1 MKSSSTYENP
11 TWWTSE
17 HDSRWD
23 RVKAAFRRDWEQTK
37 HDFGSD
43 KARDLQQNAADTVKQ
58 AVGSKPT
65 PQQGAGTA
73 GSRSFEELEPA
84 FRYGHGARTQFGS
97 LEWNAELETRMKD
110 EYSGDYARDRD
121 YIRRGY
127 DYPPPL

>member
-1 MKSSSTYENP
+1 MRSNNP
-11 TWWTSE
+11 SWWTTE

-43 KARDLQQNAADTVKQ
+43 KARDLQQSASDTVKQ
-58 AVGSKPT
+58 AAGK
-65 PQQGAGTA
+65 QQTA
-73 GSRSFEELEPA
+73 GDMSVRSYEQLEPA
-84 FRYGHGARTQFGS
+84 FRYGHGARTQYGD
-97 LEWNAELETRMKD
+97 WND
-110 EYSGDYARDRD
+110 EVDAKLRKEYGGDYARDRD

>member
-1 MKSSSTYENP
+1 MKSSSTYSNP
-11 TWWTSE
+11 AWWTSE

-43 KARDLQQNAADTVKQ
+43 TVKQ
-58 AVGSKPT
+58 AAGKAT
-65 PQQGAGTA
+65 PQQSAGTMD
-73 GSRSFEELEPA
+73 RSFDQLEPA
-84 FRYGHGARTQFGS
+84 FRYGHGARTQYGGS
-97 LEWNAELETRMKD
+97 TWNDDLETRMKD
-110 EYSGDYARDRD
+110 EYSGDWTRDRD

>member
-1 MKSSSTYENP
+1 MNSSSTHQNP
-11 TWWTSE
+11 AWWSAE

-43 KARDLQQNAADTVKQ
+43 KARDLQQSAADTVKQ
-58 AVGSKPT
+58 AAGSH
-65 PQQGAGTA
+65 QQSAGTMD
-73 GSRSFEELEPA
+73 RPYEQLEPA
-84 FRYGHGARTQFGS
+84 FRYGHGARTQFGGGP
-97 LEWNAELETRMKD
+97 WNDDLETRMKD